1 MNIFD
6 IVFLAIALAVDC
18 FTVSVV
24 SGVIMRRY
32 AWGIVFRMS
41 LLFGLF
47 QAFMPFVGWL
57 GTNHFS
63 DYLVSVD
70 HWIAFGLLA
79 FIGGRMIRESFDTEK
94 EERFSPER
102 FSTQLYL
109 AIATSI
115 DALAVGISLSC
126 IGYDSVSQ
134 LVMPLSV
141 IGMVSLIMGIAGF
154 LLGVKYGNA
163 VSRWFH
169 PELFG
174 GIILIIIGIKVL
186 LSHLYE

>member
-32 AWGIVFRMS
+32 AWGTVFRMS

-79 FIGGRMIRESFDTEK
+79 FIGGRMIR
-94 EERFSPER
+94 
-102 FSTQLYL
+102 
-109 AIATSI
+109 
-115 DALAVGISLSC
+115 
-126 IGYDSVSQ
+126 
-134 LVMPLSV
+134 
-141 IGMVSLIMGIAGF
+141 
-154 LLGVKYGNA
+154 
-163 VSRWFH
+163 
-169 PELFG
+169 
-174 GIILIIIGIKVL
+174 
-186 LSHLYE
+186 